1 MALRNGDVVMENL
14 IGNITVVQGGSYTI
28 VAQQSDFN
36 AQLMNLNNN
45 V

>member
-1 MALRNGDVVMENL
+1 MALRNGDVIMENL

-28 VAQQSDFN
+28 VAQQSHFN
-36 AQLMNLNNN
+36 PQLMNLNNN